1 LAASL
6 NKRFDEKAEIKAG
19 NTGQFDV
26 VVDGQ
31 VIFSKAK
38 AGRFPVEGE
47 VEDLFA
53 ALKPDTKAADAEL
66 PKDRGSGGRAGMLR
80 RMSDKFRN

>member
-6 NKRFDEKAEIKAG
+6 HKRFGEEAEIKAG
-19 NTGQFDV
+19 STGQFDV
-26 VVDGQ
+26 VVDGE

-53 ALKPDTKAADAEL
+53 ALKPGSKAPDEP
-66 PKDRGSGGRAGMLR
+66 PKEQDSGGRAGVLR
-80 RMSDKFRN
+80 RLGDKFRN

>member
-6 NKRFDEKAEIKAG
+6 HKRFGEEAEIKAG
-19 NTGQFDV
+19 TTGQFDV

-53 ALKPDTKAADAEL
+53 ALKPAAKAPDAEL
-66 PKDRGSGGRAGMLR
+66 PKDQGSVGRAGVLR
-80 RMSDKFRN
+80 RLSDKFRN

>member
-6 NKRFDEKAEIKAG
+6 HKRFGEEAEIKAG
-19 NTGQFDV
+19 STGQFDV

-53 ALKPDTKAADAEL
+53 ALKPAAKAPDAEL
-66 PKDRGSGGRAGMLR
+66 PKDQGSGGRAGVLR
-80 RMSDKFRN
+80 RLSDKFRN

>member
-1 LAASL
+1 MAASL
-6 NKRFDEKAEIKAG
+6 HKRFGEEAEIKAG
-19 NTGQFDV
+19 STGQFDV

-38 AGRFPVEGE
+38 TGRFPVEGE

-53 ALKPDTKAADAEL
+53 SLKPGAKAPDTEL
-66 PKDRGSGGRAGMLR
+66 PKEQGSGGRAGMLR

>member
-6 NKRFDEKAEIKAG
+6 HKRFGEEAEIKAG
-19 NTGQFDV
+19 STGQFDV

-47 VEDLFA
+47 VEGLFA
-53 ALKPDTKAADAEL
+53 ALKPRAEAPDAKL
-66 PKDRGSGGRAGMLR
+66 PKDRGSGGRGGVLR
-80 RMSDKFRN
+80 RLGDKFRN

>member
-1 LAASL
+1 LAASIH
-6 NKRFDEKAEIKAG
+6 KRFGEEAEIKAG
-19 NTGQFDV
+19 STGQFDV

-53 ALKPDTKAADAEL
+53 ALKPDAKAADAEL